1 MVPLIMAMIS
11 LAQKKQQQNQADTDR
26 ISNSLNLG
34 NDQQQ
39 NTQLEVPNG
48 NPMSS
53 MMGGGQQGGAMGLLG
68 SLFNKNDPTKNA
80 MPNRF

>member
-11 LAQKKQQQNQADTDR
+11 LAQKKQQANQADTDR

-34 NDQQQ
+34 DNKQS
-39 NTQLEVPNG
+39 TQLEIPNG
-48 NPMSS
+48 NGLGGI
-53 MMGGGQQGGAMGLLG
+53 MGNGQQGGAMGLLG
-68 SLFNKNDPTKNA
+68 SLFNKNDPTKTA